1 MAQLP
6 ILEYPDYRLRVAG
19 DTVDRFDAELG
30 RNVDDLC
37 ETMQAH
43 GIIGL
48 SATQVDIRKQIAVI
62 VPEDPE
68 ARQIYVNPRIAWRKG
83 IGFVEERCQSVPGVK
98 GNVMRAM
105 RVGVQAQD
113 RDGTR
118 FEQTLAGMDAVCIQH
133 EIDHLRGKLFIDRLF
148 VLRRLMIGFG
158 AVGRARRQWRARER
172 ERRAA

>member
-6 ILEYPDYRLRVAG
+6 ILEYPDYRLRLAADPVE
-19 DTVDRFDAELG
+19 DFDGELG
-30 RNVDDLC
+30 RIVDDLC

-48 SATQVDIRKQIAVI
+48 SATQTDIRKQVAVI
-62 VPEDPE
+62 VPEDPQ
-68 ARQIYVNPRIAWRKG
+68 APQVYVNPKIAWRKG
-83 IGFVEERCQSVPGVK
+83 FGFVEERCQSVPGVK
-98 GNVMRAM
+98 GNVVRAM
-105 RVGVQAQD
+105 RVGVQAQH
-113 RDGTR
+113 RDGTP
-118 FEQTLAGMDAVCIQH
+118 FEQTLEAMDAVCIQH

-158 AVGRARRQWRARER
+158 AVGKARRQWRARER

>member
-1 MAQLP
+1 MAQLS
-6 ILEYPDYRLRVAG
+6 ILEYPDYRLRIAADPV
-19 DTVDRFDAELG
+19 TRFDAEVG
-30 RNVDDLC
+30 QCVDDLR

-68 ARQIYVNPRIAWRKG
+68 ARHVYINPKIAWRKG
-83 IGFVEERCQSVPGVK
+83 LGFVEERCQSVPKVK
-98 GNVMRAM
+98 GSVMRAM
-105 RVGVQAQD
+105 RVGVEAQD
-113 RDGTR
+113 RDGTP
-118 FEQTLAGMDAVCIQH
+118 FQQVLEGMDAVCIQH

-158 AVGRARRQWRARER
+158 SVGKARRFWRGRES
-172 ERRAA
+172 RAA